1 MSDSLQPCG
10 LQPSRFLCPWD
21 SPGKNTGVG
30 CHLVYKIN
38 AFGMWYFAANYEVNS
53 SVLKTNKKRNKYKK
67 AEVLHRAWQVLQ
79 ATTLSANAQK
89 A

>member
-1 MSDSLQPCG
+1 
-10 LQPSRFLCPWD
+10 
-21 SPGKNTGVG
+21 
-30 CHLVYKIN
+30 
-38 AFGMWYFAANYEVNS
+38 MWYFAANYEVNS

-67 AEVLHRAWQVLQ
+67 AEELHRAWQVLQ